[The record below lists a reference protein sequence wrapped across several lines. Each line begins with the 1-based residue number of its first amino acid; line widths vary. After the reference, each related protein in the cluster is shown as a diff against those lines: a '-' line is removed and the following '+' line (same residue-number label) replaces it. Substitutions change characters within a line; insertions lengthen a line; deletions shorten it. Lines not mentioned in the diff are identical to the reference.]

1 MLLNPCLALPFKPP
15 RKHCLQRFVGLV
27 NEGLFWIQ
35 IIYLK
40 DYPYL
45 MNSCSYS
52 NRMIPFKHL
61 GLKIMLGTHMLLHQW
76 PARSVHRYMISES
89 GCSQISACCL
99 AAAQPTDGRQTE
111 FHREH
116 VCAGGRV
123 SRRSQIL
130 ISEQDCHN
138 RVWFFSNGAEDC
150 DYANQC
156 LTMMSHTYNSSK
168 PCCSVLIDLE

>member
-1 MLLNPCLALPFKPP
+1 MS
-15 RKHCLQRFVGLV
+15 HRFEGLV
-27 NEGLFWIQ
+27 KDGLFWIQ

-40 DYPYL
+40 DYLYL
-45 MNSCSYS
+45 MYSCSYS
-52 NRMIPFKHL
+52 NRMLPFKHL
-61 GLKIMLGTHMLLHQW
+61 GLNIMLGMHMLLHQW
-76 PARSVHRYMISES
+76 PALSVHRYMISES

-99 AAAQPTDGRQTE
+99 AAARPTDGLQTE

-138 RVWFFSNGAEDC
+138 RVWFSVMEQSTVIMQTSARTHTHTHTHTT
-150 DYANQC
+150 ARSHVVQC
-156 LTMMSHTYNSSK
+156 W
-168 PCCSVLIDLE
+168 LI